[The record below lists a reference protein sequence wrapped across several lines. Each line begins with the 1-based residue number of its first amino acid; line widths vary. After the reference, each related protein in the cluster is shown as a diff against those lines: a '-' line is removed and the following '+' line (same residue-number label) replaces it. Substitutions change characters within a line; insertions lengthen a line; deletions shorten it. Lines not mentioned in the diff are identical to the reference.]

1 MSSQVKEKLPRE
13 LDPRNPI
20 ARIGQL
26 LDEGSAEFITEFDE
40 SGYLAATG
48 TISGRRVVVFCSDA
62 TVMGGAMGVA
72 GCKVVMKA
80 YGRAM
85 ADRIPIVGI

>member
-26 LDEGSAEFITEFDE
+26 VDEGSAEFITEFDE

-48 TISGRRVVVFCSDA
+48 NI
-62 TVMGGAMGVA
+62 
-72 GCKVVMKA
+72 
-80 YGRAM
+80 
-85 ADRIPIVGI
+85 RIV